1 MAFQYKTGRVDRWQ
15 NLAMRKLIL
24 LVETS
29 LDGVQESPEKFI
41 FDYLDDEAIA
51 EHHTRV
57 HEQAQAWIMGR
68 HTYEG
73 MASYW
78 PTAEAPEASALNAMP
93 KYVAS
98 RTLTEPLEWQNSY
111 LLGPDPV
118 ARVEQ
123 LKHEGSGVIMQYGLG
138 EFTKSLLDTGL
149 IDELRF
155 LVFPVVQASGA
166 RWFDVLDTRKLQLI
180 ESKAYRNGPVA
191 LHYRPV
197 PAVE

>member
-1 MAFQYKTGRVDRWQ
+1 
-15 NLAMRKLIL
+15 MRKLIL

-29 LDGVQESPEKFI
+29 LDGVQESHENFI

-78 PTAEAPEASALNAMP
+78 PTAEVPEASALNAMP

-118 ARVEQ
+118 VRVEQ
-123 LKHEGSGVIMQYGLG
+123 LKREGNGVIMQYGLG
-138 EFTKSLLDTGL
+138 EFTKSLLDSGL

-166 RWFDVLDTRKLQLI
+166 RWFDALDTRKFQLI
-180 ESKAYRNGPVA
+180 ESKAYRKGPVA

-197 PAVE
+197 PVAE